1 MFLSAIISTDPCVFK
16 EILNISRVP
25 VESCYLAAHRMAGAL
40 NKDKLGVSSV
50 LLRLFIKCP
59 CIIWLYESIA
69 RAMYEKNRSLMT
81 LKTSQRISLL
91 DINFIDDLPSKPYE
105 RHQRLHMNV
114 LITIPDLFISTDKT
128 AVRDDK
134 IYLRI
139 EP

>member
-1 MFLSAIISTDPCVFK
+1 
-16 EILNISRVP
+16 
-25 VESCYLAAHRMAGAL
+25 MAGAL

-114 LITIPDLFISTDKT
+114 LIAIPDLFISTDKT

-134 IYLRI
+134 IDLRI